1 MIMTSSIHSILSLVG
16 KHIMGVMGACVAMIR
31 PTFPFI
37 LVCTLAVLADCYTAW
52 SLSRRVKKRFPGAN
66 DGKFKSNYA
75 GRVFITLI
83 KVYSLTIL
91 VHLIDAMVF
100 PEIAFHLPQVVA
112 GAVCFWQIW
121 SMLENESSCNDAKW
135 AKIAQ
140 RIMVDKTER
149 HFDIDLHELKEHKP
163 TQQMDGVPC
172 ANTFCVFRGGGSCDP
187 AKCELYVKSKTKDNG
202 GH

>member
-1 MIMTSSIHSILSLVG
+1 MIMTSNIHSILSLVG

-31 PTFPFI
+31 PTYPFI
-37 LVCTLAVLADCYTAW
+37 LVCTLVVLADCYTAW

-100 PEIAFHLPQVVA
+100 PEIALHLPQVVA

-149 HFDIDLHELKEHKP
+149 HFDIDLHELKEEQPEPPHIETPCGNEVCAYRGKVHCDTTKCPSFIKP
-163 TQQMDGVPC
+163 NTDG
-172 ANTFCVFRGGGSCDP
+172 
-187 AKCELYVKSKTKDNG
+187 E
-202 GH
+202 H

>member
-1 MIMTSSIHSILSLVG
+1 MIMTSNIHSILSLVG

-100 PEIAFHLPQVVA
+100 PEIALHLPQVVA

-149 HFDIDLHELKEHKP
+149 HFDIDLHELKEEQPEPPHVEIPCGNEVCAYRGKVHCDTTKCPSFIKP
-163 TQQMDGVPC
+163 KNDG
-172 ANTFCVFRGGGSCDP
+172 
-187 AKCELYVKSKTKDNG
+187 E
-202 GH
+202 H

>member
-1 MIMTSSIHSILSLVG
+1 MIMTSNIHSILSLVG

-31 PTFPFI
+31 PTYPFI

-149 HFDIDLHELKEHKP
+149 HFDIDLHELKEEQPEPPHIETPCGNEVCAYRGKVHCDTTKCPSFIKP
-163 TQQMDGVPC
+163 KTDG
-172 ANTFCVFRGGGSCDP
+172 
-187 AKCELYVKSKTKDNG
+187 E
-202 GH
+202 H

>member
-1 MIMTSSIHSILSLVG
+1 MTSNIHSILSLVG

-100 PEIAFHLPQVVA
+100 PEIALHLPQVVA

-149 HFDIDLHELKEHKP
+149 HFDIDLHELKEEQPEPPHIETPCGKEVCAYRGKVHCDTTKCPSFIKP
-163 TQQMDGVPC
+163 KTDG
-172 ANTFCVFRGGGSCDP
+172 
-187 AKCELYVKSKTKDNG
+187 E
-202 GH
+202 H

>member
-1 MIMTSSIHSILSLVG
+1 MIMTSNIHSILSLVG

-31 PTFPFI
+31 PTYPFI

-100 PEIAFHLPQVVA
+100 PEIALHLPQVVA

-149 HFDIDLHELKEHKP
+149 HFDIDLHELKEEQPEPPHIESPCGNEVCAYRGKVHCDTTKCPSFIKP
-163 TQQMDGVPC
+163 KTDG
-172 ANTFCVFRGGGSCDP
+172 
-187 AKCELYVKSKTKDNG
+187 E
-202 GH
+202 H

>member
-1 MIMTSSIHSILSLVG
+1 MTSNIHSILSLVG

-149 HFDIDLHELKEHKP
+149 HFDIDLHELKEEQPEPPHIETPCGNEVCAYRGKVHCDTTKCPSFIKP
-163 TQQMDGVPC
+163 KTDG
-172 ANTFCVFRGGGSCDP
+172 
-187 AKCELYVKSKTKDNG
+187 E
-202 GH
+202 H

>member
-1 MIMTSSIHSILSLVG
+1 MIMTSNIHSILSLVG

-149 HFDIDLHELKEHKP
+149 HFDIDLHELKEEQPEPPHIETPCGNEVCAYRGKVHCDITKCPSFIKP
-163 TQQMDGVPC
+163 KTDG
-172 ANTFCVFRGGGSCDP
+172 
-187 AKCELYVKSKTKDNG
+187 E
-202 GH
+202 H

>member
-1 MIMTSSIHSILSLVG
+1 MTSNIHSILSLVG
-16 KHIMGVMGACVAMIR
+16 THIMGVMGACVAMIR

-66 DGKFKSNYA
+66 NGKFKSNYA

-100 PEIAFHLPQVVA
+100 PEIALHLPQVVA

-149 HFDIDLHELKEHKP
+149 HFDIDLHELKEEQPEPPHIETPCGNEVCAYRGKVHCDTTKCPSFIKP
-163 TQQMDGVPC
+163 KTDG
-172 ANTFCVFRGGGSCDP
+172 
-187 AKCELYVKSKTKDNG
+187 E
-202 GH
+202 H

>member
-1 MIMTSSIHSILSLVG
+1 MTSNIHSILSLVG

-37 LVCTLAVLADCYTAW
+37 LVCTLAVLADCLTAW

-100 PEIAFHLPQVVA
+100 PGIALHLPQVVA

-121 SMLENESSCNDAKW
+121 SILENESSCNDAKW
-135 AKIAQ
+135 AIIAQ

-163 TQQMDGVPC
+163 TPPMDGVPC
-172 ANTFCVFRGGGSCDP
+172 ANTFCVYRGGGSCDP
-187 AKCELYVKSKTKDNG
+187 QKCELYVKPITNDNG
-202 GH
+202 EH

>member
-1 MIMTSSIHSILSLVG
+1 MTSNIHSILSLVG

-100 PEIAFHLPQVVA
+100 PEIALHLPQVVA

-149 HFDIDLHELKEHKP
+149 HFDIDLHELKEETPEPLHIESPCGNEVCAYRGKVHCDITKCTSYIKP
-163 TQQMDGVPC
+163 KHDG
-172 ANTFCVFRGGGSCDP
+172 
-187 AKCELYVKSKTKDNG
+187 E
-202 GH
+202 H

>member
-1 MIMTSSIHSILSLVG
+1 MTNLHATFYSFICR
-16 KHIMGVMGACVAMIR
+16 HIMGAIGAFSAMIQ

-37 LVCTLAVLADCYTAW
+37 LVCTLVVLADCYTAW

-75 GRVFITLI
+75 GRVFVTLI
-83 KVYSLTIL
+83 KIYTLTIL
-91 VHLIDAMVF
+91 VHLIDVMVF
-100 PEIAFHLPQVVA
+100 PEVSLHLPQIVA
-112 GAVCFWQIW
+112 GMVCFWQIW

-149 HFDIDLHELKEHKP
+149 HFDIDLHELKDE
-163 TQQMDGVPC
+163 TERVCDNEM
-172 ANTFCVFRGGGSCDP
+172 CVYNGKVKCDIGECSSYIEP
-187 AKCELYVKSKTKDNG
+187 KKENHGK
-202 GH
+202 H

>member
-1 MIMTSSIHSILSLVG
+1 MIMTSNIHSILSLVG

-149 HFDIDLHELKEHKP
+149 HFDIDLHELKEEQPEPPHIESPCGNEVCAYRGKVHCDTTKCPSFIKP
-163 TQQMDGVPC
+163 KTDG
-172 ANTFCVFRGGGSCDP
+172 
-187 AKCELYVKSKTKDNG
+187 E
-202 GH
+202 H

>member
-1 MIMTSSIHSILSLVG
+1 MTSNIHSILSLVG

-100 PEIAFHLPQVVA
+100 PEIALHLPQVVA

-121 SMLENESSCNDAKW
+121 SMLENESSCNEAKW
-135 AKIAQ
+135 ANIAQ
-140 RIMVDKTER
+140 RIMVYKTER
-149 HFDIDLHELKEHKP
+149 HFDIDLHELKEEYPEPPHIESPCGNEVCAYRGKVHCDTTKCPSFIKP
-163 TQQMDGVPC
+163 KHDG
-172 ANTFCVFRGGGSCDP
+172 
-187 AKCELYVKSKTKDNG
+187 E
-202 GH
+202 H

>member
-1 MIMTSSIHSILSLVG
+1 
-16 KHIMGVMGACVAMIR
+16 MGVMGACVAMIR

-149 HFDIDLHELKEHKP
+149 HFDIDLHELKEEQPEPPHIESPCGNEVCAYRGKVHCDTTKCPSFIKP
-163 TQQMDGVPC
+163 KTDG
-172 ANTFCVFRGGGSCDP
+172 
-187 AKCELYVKSKTKDNG
+187 E
-202 GH
+202 H

>member
-31 PTFPFI
+31 PTYPFI

-149 HFDIDLHELKEHKP
+149 HFDIDLHELKEEQPEPPHIETPCGNEVCAYRGKVHCDTTKCPSFIKP
-163 TQQMDGVPC
+163 KTDG
-172 ANTFCVFRGGGSCDP
+172 
-187 AKCELYVKSKTKDNG
+187 E
-202 GH
+202 H

>member
-1 MIMTSSIHSILSLVG
+1 MTSNIHSILSLVG

-75 GRVFITLI
+75 GRVFVTLI

-100 PEIAFHLPQVVA
+100 PEIALHLPQVVA

-135 AKIAQ
+135 ANIAQ

-149 HFDIDLHELKEHKP
+149 HFDIDLHELKEVYPEPPHIESPCGNEVCAYRGKVHCDTTKCPSFIKP
-163 TQQMDGVPC
+163 KHDG
-172 ANTFCVFRGGGSCDP
+172 
-187 AKCELYVKSKTKDNG
+187 E
-202 GH
+202 H

>member
-1 MIMTSSIHSILSLVG
+1 MIMTSNIHSILSLVG

-100 PEIAFHLPQVVA
+100 PEIALHLPQVVA

-149 HFDIDLHELKEHKP
+149 HFDIDLHELKEEQPEPPHIETPCGNEVCAYRGKVHCDTTKCLSFIKP
-163 TQQMDGVPC
+163 KTDG
-172 ANTFCVFRGGGSCDP
+172 
-187 AKCELYVKSKTKDNG
+187 E
-202 GH
+202 H

>member
-1 MIMTSSIHSILSLVG
+1 MTSNIHSILSLVG

-100 PEIAFHLPQVVA
+100 PEIALHLPQVVA

-149 HFDIDLHELKEHKP
+149 HFDIDLHELKEVQPEPPHIEIPCGNEVCAYRGKVHCDTTKCPSFIKP
-163 TQQMDGVPC
+163 KNDG
-172 ANTFCVFRGGGSCDP
+172 
-187 AKCELYVKSKTKDNG
+187 E
-202 GH
+202 H

>member
-1 MIMTSSIHSILSLVG
+1 
-16 KHIMGVMGACVAMIR
+16 MGVMGACVAMIR

-100 PEIAFHLPQVVA
+100 PEIALHLPQVVA

-149 HFDIDLHELKEHKP
+149 HFDIDLHELKEEHPEPPHIETPCGNEVCAYRGKVFCDTTKCPSFIKP
-163 TQQMDGVPC
+163 KHDG
-172 ANTFCVFRGGGSCDP
+172 
-187 AKCELYVKSKTKDNG
+187 E
-202 GH
+202 H

>member
-1 MIMTSSIHSILSLVG
+1 MIMTSNIHSILSLVG

-31 PTFPFI
+31 PTYPFI

-149 HFDIDLHELKEHKP
+149 HFEIDLHELKEEQPEPPHIESPCGNEVCAYRGKVHCDTTKCPSFIKP
-163 TQQMDGVPC
+163 KTDG
-172 ANTFCVFRGGGSCDP
+172 
-187 AKCELYVKSKTKDNG
+187 E
-202 GH
+202 H

>member
-1 MIMTSSIHSILSLVG
+1 MIMTSNIHSILSLVG

-52 SLSRRVKKRFPGAN
+52 SLSRRVKKRFPGLN

-75 GRVFITLI
+75 GRVFITLL

-100 PEIAFHLPQVVA
+100 PEIALHLPQVVA
-112 GAVCFWQIW
+112 GAICFWQIW

-149 HFDIDLHELKEHKP
+149 HFDIDLHELKEEQPEPPHIETPCGNEVCAYRGKVHCDTTKCPSFIKP
-163 TQQMDGVPC
+163 KTDG
-172 ANTFCVFRGGGSCDP
+172 
-187 AKCELYVKSKTKDNG
+187 E
-202 GH
+202 H

>member
-1 MIMTSSIHSILSLVG
+1 MIMTSNIHSILSLVG

-52 SLSRRVKKRFPGAN
+52 ALSRRVKKRFPGAN

-75 GRVFITLI
+75 GRVFVTLI

-91 VHLIDAMVF
+91 VHLIDVMVF
-100 PEIAFHLPQVVA
+100 PEVSLHLPQIVA

-135 AKIAQ
+135 ATIAQ

-149 HFDIDLHELKEHKP
+149 HFDIDLHELKEEHHEPPHIESPCGNEVCAYRGKVHCDTTKCPSFIKP
-163 TQQMDGVPC
+163 KHDG
-172 ANTFCVFRGGGSCDP
+172 
-187 AKCELYVKSKTKDNG
+187 E
-202 GH
+202 H

>member
-1 MIMTSSIHSILSLVG
+1 
-16 KHIMGVMGACVAMIR
+16 MGVMGACVAMIR

-37 LVCTLAVLADCYTAW
+37 FVCTLTVLADCYTAW
-52 SLSRRVKKRFPGAN
+52 SLARRVKKRFPGAN
-66 DGKFKSNYA
+66 DGKFKSKYA

-91 VHLIDAMVF
+91 VHLIDAMVC
-100 PEIAFHLPQVVA
+100 PEIALHLPQVVA

-149 HFDIDLHELKEHKP
+149 HFDIDLHELKETPEPPHIESPCGNEVCAYRGKVHCDITKCTSYIKP
-163 TQQMDGVPC
+163 KHDG
-172 ANTFCVFRGGGSCDP
+172 
-187 AKCELYVKSKTKDNG
+187 E
-202 GH
+202 H

>member
-1 MIMTSSIHSILSLVG
+1 MTSNIHSILSLVG

-91 VHLIDAMVF
+91 VHLIDAMVC
-100 PEIAFHLPQVVA
+100 PEIALHLPQVVA

-121 SMLENESSCNDAKW
+121 SMLENESSCNDTKW

-149 HFDIDLHELKEHKP
+149 HFDIDLHELKKETPEPPHIESPCGNEVCAYRGKVHCDITKCTSYIKPKHDGEH
-163 TQQMDGVPC
+163 
-172 ANTFCVFRGGGSCDP
+172 
-187 AKCELYVKSKTKDNG
+187 
-202 GH
+202 

>member
-1 MIMTSSIHSILSLVG
+1 MTSNIHSILSLVG

-52 SLSRRVKKRFPGAN
+52 SLSRRVKKRFPSAN

-100 PEIAFHLPQVVA
+100 PEIALHLPQVVA

-149 HFDIDLHELKEHKP
+149 HFDIDLHELKEEQPEPPHIETPCGNEVCAYRGKVHCDTTKCPSFIKP
-163 TQQMDGVPC
+163 KTDG
-172 ANTFCVFRGGGSCDP
+172 
-187 AKCELYVKSKTKDNG
+187 E
-202 GH
+202 H

>member
-1 MIMTSSIHSILSLVG
+1 MTSNIHSILSLVG

-100 PEIAFHLPQVVA
+100 PEIALHLPQVVA

-149 HFDIDLHELKEHKP
+149 HFDIDLHELKEEQPEPPHIEIPCGNEVCAYRGKVHCDTTKCPSFIKP
-163 TQQMDGVPC
+163 KNDG
-172 ANTFCVFRGGGSCDP
+172 
-187 AKCELYVKSKTKDNG
+187 E
-202 GH
+202 H

>member
-1 MIMTSSIHSILSLVG
+1 MIMTSNIHSILSLVG

-37 LVCTLAVLADCYTAW
+37 LVCTLAVLADCLTAW

-75 GRVFITLI
+75 GRVFLTLI
-83 KVYSLTIL
+83 KIYSLTIL

-100 PEIAFHLPQVVA
+100 PEIALHLPQVVA

-163 TQQMDGVPC
+163 TPPMDGVPC
-172 ANTFCVFRGGGSCDP
+172 ANAFCVFRGGGSCDP
-187 AKCELYVKSKTKDNG
+187 PKCELYVKPKKNDNG
-202 GH
+202 EH

>member
-1 MIMTSSIHSILSLVG
+1 MIMTSNIHSILSLVG

-31 PTFPFI
+31 PTYPFI

-135 AKIAQ
+135 AMIAQ

-149 HFDIDLHELKEHKP
+149 HFDIDLHELKEEYPEPPHIESPCGNEVCAYRGKVHCDTTKCPSFIKP
-163 TQQMDGVPC
+163 KTDG
-172 ANTFCVFRGGGSCDP
+172 
-187 AKCELYVKSKTKDNG
+187 E
-202 GH
+202 H

>member
-1 MIMTSSIHSILSLVG
+1 MIMTSNIHSILSLVG

-100 PEIAFHLPQVVA
+100 PEIALHLPQVVA

-149 HFDIDLHELKEHKP
+149 HFDIDLHELKEEQPEPPHIETPCGNEVCAYRGKVHCDTTKCPPFIKP
-163 TQQMDGVPC
+163 KTDG
-172 ANTFCVFRGGGSCDP
+172 
-187 AKCELYVKSKTKDNG
+187 E
-202 GH
+202 H